1 MSYLA
6 YKSVTRPSRPAAPVV
21 IQRQI
26 LTLPRRPERVTFT
39 LAQILNAVSEAAW
52 LDVADIIGPWR
63 EKNLVQARM
72 AAYYLC
78 RTYSKSSFPR
88 IGQFMGGRDHTTV
101 LYGYNKVK
109 ENPDDF
115 AEIVHAAEAILF
127 KGVSA

>member
-1 MSYLA
+1 MSHMA
-6 YKSVTRPSRPAAPVV
+6 YKSVTRSAPPSAPVV

-26 LTLPRRPERVTFT
+26 LTLPRRPERATFT

-52 LDVADIIGPWR
+52 IDTADIIGPWR
-63 EKNLVQARM
+63 EKNLMQARM

-101 LYGYNKVK
+101 LYGYQKVK
-109 ENPDDF
+109 NNPADF

-127 KGVSA
+127 KGAN

>member
-6 YKSVTRPSRPAAPVV
+6 YKSVTRPVAPSAPVV

-26 LTLPRRPERVTFT
+26 LTLPKRPERATFT
-39 LAQILNAVSEAAW
+39 LAQILTAVSEAAW
-52 LDVADIIGPWR
+52 IDTADIIGPWR
-63 EKNLVQARM
+63 EKSLMQARM
-72 AAYYLC
+72 TAYYLC

-101 LYGYNKVK
+101 LYGYQKVK
-109 ENPDDF
+109 NNPSDF

-127 KGVSA
+127 GEAK